1 MLSQNQLYRK
11 MVMEERMEK
20 EAILLADWMIDHD
33 SRILEL
39 EKEHL
44 IPKSTVHRRLTITL
58 KNVDYDKWLQ
68 CKNIL
73 ARHRKVHRKHK

>member
-1 MLSQNQLYRK
+1 MSLEQYYKK
-11 MVMEERMEK
+11 MTKKDKMER
-20 EAILLADWMIDHD
+20 EADALADWMIDHD
-33 SRILEL
+33 SRVLEL
-39 EKEHL
+39 EDEFM

-73 ARHRKVHRKHK
+73 VRHKKEHKRHK